1 MNMILVLF
9 LELFAVVYRNV
20 IPTPFV
26 SLSLRQLL
34 AEISP
39 SLYTTADIVSTMTQ
53 IFLDNKTHP
62 SKDEVPSIA

>member
-1 MNMILVLF
+1 VLRGFDCCPFTTNMILVLF

-34 AEISP
+34 AEMSP
-39 SLYTTADIVSTMTQ
+39 SLYTTADMY
-53 IFLDNKTHP
+53 P
-62 SKDEVPSIA
+62 P